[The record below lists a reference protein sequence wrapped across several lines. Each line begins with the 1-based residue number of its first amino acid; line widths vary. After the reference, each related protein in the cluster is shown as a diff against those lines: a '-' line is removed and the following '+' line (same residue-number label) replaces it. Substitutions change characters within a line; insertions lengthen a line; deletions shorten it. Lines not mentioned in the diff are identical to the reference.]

1 MSGRLLRWLL
11 LGVLGGVALGVAAGA
26 GERSRAAAVTPYR
39 DLRYEGVI
47 AQTDWYTC
55 GPAAAATLL
64 RYYFGLD
71 VDESDVLEAAAAA
84 AAAGGLDASAG
95 VSALALVRSLG
106 AFGVPAQG
114 YRLTPEALADYFRR
128 GGLPVIAHATRPRQ
142 HYVVVVGLVGDYAL
156 VADPSWGRR
165 VERWVDFAADKGF
178 SGVVLV
184 PVPEAG
190 LAAAAADAQRLALEG
205 AARDLRRLDRLG
217 AEVGR
222 P

>member
-1 MSGRLLRWLL
+1 
-11 LGVLGGVALGVAAGA
+11 
-26 GERSRAAAVTPYR
+26 
-39 DLRYEGVI
+39 
-47 AQTDWYTC
+47 
-55 GPAAAATLL
+55 
-64 RYYFGLD
+64 YYFGLD

-84 AAAGGLDASAG
+84 GGLDPSAG

-106 AFGVPAQG
+106 VFGVPAQG

-190 LAAAAADAQRLALEG
+190 LAAAAADAQRLALAG
-205 AARDLRRLDRLG
+205 AARELRRLDRVG
-217 AEVGR
+217 AEAGR
-222 P
+222 RRRAGGAAAAAAGWPAPWFWRSRPCRPRPGGPLRWNRCSMRRRGQGSGALRRRRR

>member
-11 LGVLGGVALGVAAGA
+11 LGVLGGVALGAAAGA
-26 GERSRAAAVTPYR
+26 GEPSRAAPAVTPYR

-71 VDESDVLEAAAAA
+71 VDESDVLEAS
-84 AAAGGLDASAG
+84 AAAGGLDPSAG

-190 LAAAAADAQRLALEG
+190 LAAAAADAQRLALAG

-222 P
+222 R